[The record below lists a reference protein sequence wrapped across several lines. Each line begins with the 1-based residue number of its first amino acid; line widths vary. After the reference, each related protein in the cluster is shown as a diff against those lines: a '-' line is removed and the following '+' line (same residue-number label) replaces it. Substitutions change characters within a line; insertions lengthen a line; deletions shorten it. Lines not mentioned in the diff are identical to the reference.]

1 MSIRL
6 RTVIGSIFLFA
17 QLGAIVYAQF
27 TPRRYFCWAPND
39 YVNPYS
45 LEVTLGDRQL
55 SPAEVRARYQIP
67 SSRSRCYENPATH
80 IIDFV
85 RQYEQTYG
93 RGEHAQV
100 LLTWRRDGH
109 DPEYR
114 WRWPEK

>member
-1 MSIRL
+1 MSIKL
-6 RTVIGSIFLFA
+6 RTVIGSLFLLA

-39 YVNPYS
+39 YANPYS
-45 LEVTLGDRQL
+45 LQVTVGDRQL

-93 RGEHAQV
+93 HAEHAQV

-109 DPEYR
+109 DPEYQ